1 MPRVSQKVI
10 REVREQIVEKTHE
23 EYVASNAAT
32 FNTADYMQH
41 PNRWL
46 GPRGV
51 ADKDLT
57 QSEAQALV
65 AERAR
70 VGHVLSFA
78 ERKMLLNRI
87 RGIK

>member
-1 MPRVSQKVI
+1 MRALSAAEIEAAKE
-10 REVREQIVEKTHE
+10 EVHAME
-23 EYVASNAAT
+23 N
-32 FNTADYMQH
+32 DYMNA
-41 PNRWL
+41 PNRWN

-70 VGHVLSFA
+70 VGHVLGFA
-78 ERKMLLNRI
+78 ERKTLLNKL